1 MRRNITVTGVLL
13 PSSPHAAR
21 RRAQADI
28 SRWIATG
35 KRMLSVASTH
45 PLEDTAAAHEAVERG
60 DKVGTVV
67 VVSG

>member
-1 MRRNITVTGVLL
+1 MLL
-13 PSSPHAAR
+13 PTSPHEQR

-35 KRMLSVASTH
+35 KRMLSVASVH
-45 PLEDTAAAHEAVERG
+45 PLADAAAAHEAVERG

-67 VVSG
+67 VAS